1 MKKLDLDNL
10 GKGGNLKRCIKNFN
24 ATHGKKFKYYF
35 NKAYIRGDIAL
46 SDYGIIYKYQSGQK
60 KPSLEA
66 LVAIATLLE
75 VKPEELLS

>member
-1 MKKLDLDNL
+1 MKKLDLENL

-24 ATHGKKFKYYF
+24 KTHERKFKDCF
-35 NKAYIRGDIAL
+35 NDAYMNGEIDL
-46 SDYGIIYKYQSGQK
+46 SDYNIIYKYESGKK